1 MERAELKARSFSVA
15 KSRLGN
21 QVNLSTPPPM
31 SSFPVVAEANSKL
44 HADIALIRLLR
55 AGIPTTRIS
64 AIFPRGRAPNTVCCW
79 LKDFREVPIG
89 SGPTAATGILGDLLS
104 QGKTEDFTERAE
116 ALGLTHEMVSRLLD
130 QIEDQR
136 IVLCVHAH
144 NEAEAAIAW
153 HIFHHVSAET
163 IMCPADH
170 ETRERETH
178 QLVPHLAEIAA

>member
-1 MERAELKARSFSVA
+1 M
-15 KSRLGN
+15 
-21 QVNLSTPPPM
+21 STI
-31 SSFPVVAEANSKL
+31 PVVAEANSKL

-79 LKDFREVPIG
+79 LKQFRNVPLG
-89 SGPTAATGILGDLLS
+89 AQPMAATGLMGGLLGDGTKS
-104 QGKTEDFTERAE
+104 DNFAERAD
-116 ALGLTHEMVSRLLD
+116 ALGLTHEMISRLLD
-130 QIEDQR
+130 QIEDGR

-170 ETRERETH
+170 DARDREATPIA
-178 QLVPHLAEIAA
+178 PHLAEIAA